1 MYAPILL
8 HNFKNLAQINYFA
21 QTNHFAQTSFLAQI
35 KILAQINFFEAAF
48 YFVMAVV
55 LIFGITVI
63 FGAPYVPSLKSE
75 LRKMFKHLYKLSSK
89 DLLIDLGSG
98 DGVVLKVA
106 SEDFGAQTLGYE
118 IHPVLSLLS
127 RLRLRKIR
135 HLAKVKTQNIYT
147 AKFPEQTTVVYVFG
161 DSKDIVKLVQKVQSE
176 ATRLS
181 KSLHLISNGFEVPG
195 HKIVKTYRTY
205 YLYLI
210 DPEKS
215 QKKNNLIRG
224 YFLIYCACA
233 FRCACDCYYDSI

>member
-1 MYAPILL
+1 MSILL
-8 HNFKNLAQINYFA
+8 QNFKNLAHVNYFA

-98 DGVVLKVA
+98 DGAVLKVA

-147 AKFPEQTTVVYVFG
+147 AKFPAQTTVVYVFG

-176 ATRLS
+176 ATRLN
-181 KSLHLISNGFEVPG
+181 KSLYLISNGFEVPG

-205 YLYLI
+205 YLYLVH
-210 DPEKS
+210 PEKS
-215 QKKNNLIRG
+215 QKK
-224 YFLIYCACA
+224 
-233 FRCACDCYYDSI
+233 

>member
-1 MYAPILL
+1 MPILL
-8 HNFKNLAQINYFA
+8 QNFKNLAQVNYFA

-35 KILAQINFFEAAF
+35 NFFEAAF
-48 YFVMAVV
+48 YFVMAVA

-161 DSKDIVKLVQKVQSE
+161 DSKDIAKLVQKVQSE
-176 ATRLS
+176 ATRLN
-181 KSLHLISNGFEVPG
+181 KSLYLISNGFEVPG

-205 YLYLI
+205 YLYLVH
-210 DPEKS
+210 PEKS
-215 QKKNNLIRG
+215 QKNNLKIKLLTRRSG
-224 YFLIYCACA
+224 GENHPPEKP
-233 FRCACDCYYDSI
+233 RKV

>member
-8 HNFKNLAQINYFA
+8 QNLKNLAQIN
-21 QTNHFAQTSFLAQI
+21 L
-35 KILAQINFFEAAF
+35 FEIAF

-63 FGAPYVPSLKSE
+63 FGAPYVPSLKFE

-89 DLLIDLGSG
+89 DFLIDLGSG

-147 AKFPEQTTVVYVFG
+147 AKFPEQTTVIYVFG
-161 DSKDIVKLVQKVQSE
+161 DSKDITKLVRKVQSE

-215 QKKNNLIRG
+215 QKKITSSEVIFLFVTLALFAVLVIVITIQFRNHNL
-224 YFLIYCACA
+224 FLFNCHI
-233 FRCACDCYYDSI
+233 FSMQN